1 MIKIINTLTRRIFG
15 DMFYK
20 RGNRRV
26 NLIRLRDKFL
36 DYIDEKNETSPEKV

>member
-1 MIKIINTLTRRIFG
+1 MLETINTLTRRIFG
-15 DMFYK
+15 DTFYE